1 MINESKIY
9 QQISSSVADIEDEL
23 IDIRRTM
30 HSNPELGR
38 EEYKTSL
45 LIQQKLAEYGSF
57 NITKVGNTGFCADL
71 ISGENKP
78 WIALRGDMDALPI
91 QDQKAVSYKSQ
102 NPGVC
107 HACGHDF
114 HSTVV
119 LGTAVI
125 LSKIEQDLNYNI
137 RFIFQHAEEPT
148 PGGAIDFVEAGM
160 LENIDAIFGLH
171 ADPMLDVEQ
180 VGILPGWISAQSIH
194 LKIELKGEGGHSSR
208 PYQSSDPIHA
218 GISILNSLYAGLYRM
233 YKPETPFVF
242 TIGTV
247 AGGDSYNSIS
257 DSFHAEGTL
266 RVTDLNQ
273 RDILL
278 DFIRKT
284 IDEQLSRWI
293 LTGGSDTAIGA
304 PPVYNDT
311 RLTKK
316 VVDELSTVLNTDQ
329 LCEHERSM
337 GGEDFSQ
344 FLTKAPGVFMRIG
357 VGTRQGVHTGLFDI
371 DEQAIG
377 FAVKVFSWLLLR
389 IKV

>member
-1 MINESKIY
+1 MIKENNIY
-9 QQISSSVADIEDEL
+9 QQISSYVADIEDEL
-23 IDIRRTM
+23 IDIRRTL
-30 HSNPELGR
+30 HSQPELGR

-45 LIQQKLAEYGSF
+45 LIQQKLTEYGSF

-71 ISGENKP
+71 ISGKHKP

-91 QDQKAVSYKSQ
+91 QDQKKVPYKSK

-119 LGTAVI
+119 LGTAAI
-125 LSKIEQDLNYNI
+125 LSRFNQDLNYNV

-148 PGGAIDFVEAGM
+148 PGGAIDFVAAGM
-160 LENIDAIFGLH
+160 LQNIHAIFGLH
-171 ADPMLDVEQ
+171 ADPMLEVER
-180 VGILPGWISAQSIH
+180 VGILPGWISAQSVH
-194 LKIELKGEGGHSSR
+194 LKIDIKGEGGHSSR
-208 PYQSSDPIHA
+208 PYKSSDPIYT
-218 GISILNSLYAGLYRM
+218 GVSILNTLYAGLYRM

-242 TIGTV
+242 TIGMVT
-247 AGGDSYNSIS
+247 GGDSYNSIS
-257 DSFHAEGTL
+257 DSFHAQGTL
-266 RVTDLNQ
+266 RVTDMEQ

-278 DFIRKT
+278 DFIKRT
-284 IDEQLSRWI
+284 IDEQLSNWK
-293 LTGGSDTAIGA
+293 LTGGVETVIGA
-304 PPVYNDT
+304 PPVYNDAS
-311 RLTKK
+311 LTKK
-316 VVDELSTVLNTDQ
+316 VVDELSSVLNKDQ

-344 FLTKAPGVFMRIG
+344 FLTEAPGVFMRMG
-357 VGTRQGVHTGLFDI
+357 VGTGQSVHTGLFDI

-389 IKV
+389 IEV